1 MQSLNL
7 RNKTRMPMM
16 RMKKMII
23 YRKNWKGST
32 MRLRKERREIRNMFL
47 RPDHPFEVDKKLL
60 LRLNP

>member
-1 MQSLNL
+1 
-7 RNKTRMPMM
+7 MPMM